1 MSTINVIGLKAF
13 ASAYSKWVH
22 DLLGNN
28 DDKRDS
34 RWSESIAVGSS
45 QFTKRIK
52 TAMGAMAKG
61 RTIRGIQ
68 DGFELRKSLSGYNAV
83 LDTENCNIAPQKV

>member
-1 MSTINVIGLKAF
+1 MTGFKDYEGFV
-13 ASAYSKWVH
+13 SAHRKWVN
-22 DLLGNN
+22 DLLGKN

-34 RWSESIAVGSS
+34 RWSESIAVGSI

-61 RTIRGIQ
+61 RTIRGIK
-68 DGFELRKSLSGYNAV
+68 DGFELRESLSGYNVV
-83 LDTENCNIAPQKV
+83 LDTENCDIAPKKA